1 MNILS
6 PEDIGIF
13 FKLIPDLTANQ
24 DILFH
29 VFVDCRQLLL
39 AGEPAGNLDE
49 KNNKKIYSVNGA
61 VVYLPRLGV

>member
-24 DILFH
+24 DILFP
-29 VFVDCRQLLL
+29 VFIDHRQLLL
-39 AGEPAGNLDE
+39 ADEPAGNFDE

-61 VVYLPRLGV
+61 VVYLPHLGV